1 MSAVYKII
9 GQEISV
15 SSANTV
21 SLSKLVRVVNTV
33 NTITVLQLTNGSA
46 NTANTTLAPNEVIII
61 EKATTDTVAGA
72 NLRAAPIAYRN

>member
-1 MSAVYKII
+1 MSAVYKFI
-9 GQEISV
+9 GAEIGI

-21 SLSKLVRVVNTV
+21 SLSKLVRITNVANAV
-33 NTITVLQLTNGSA
+33 TVLQLTDGSA
-46 NTANTTLAPNEVIII
+46 NTANTTLVPYEVVTI

>member
-1 MSAVYKII
+1 MSVYKLL
-9 GQEISV
+9 GQEISI

-21 SLSKLVRVVNTV
+21 SLSKIVRVVNTT

-46 NTANTTLAPNEVIII
+46 NTANTTLAPNEVLIV

-72 NLRAAPIAYRN
+72 SLRAAPIAYRN